1 MTKYGS
7 FRTSLNGATGAI
19 VGISS
24 SLVLPLL
31 LISSSESPGI
41 PEPLRLITSPF
52 EFLNVIYF
60 DTKARSLC
68 FLSEAGPVSANL
80 SFWVLFCLLYAV
92 IASFMV
98 ATVRSP
104 CAPVLRVTWYS
115 NLGPPEEDAA
125 PGCGGTSPMSLP
137 ILKCCAPLV
146 WDVSKKGLP
155 RRLTLI

>member
-68 FLSEAGPVSANL
+68 FRSEAGQVSTN
-80 SFWVLFCLLYAV
+80 
-92 IASFMV
+92 
-98 ATVRSP
+98 
-104 CAPVLRVTWYS
+104 
-115 NLGPPEEDAA
+115 
-125 PGCGGTSPMSLP
+125 
-137 ILKCCAPLV
+137 
-146 WDVSKKGLP
+146 
-155 RRLTLI
+155 